1 MSYNKFRTKNFF
13 KNISI
18 HDFKT
23 RNNSFHEVL
32 DKRFDKMIQLYNKNE
47 NFKEII
53 PYIHHNKRMQ
63 LLYKKLVYKGIKFQS
78 PIMKGLGNLLKKEEI
93 KKDNIKLKKNQL
105 NELYKQSAYDFAKLK
120 EKRLDKF
127 KNLLEFDIKR
137 DNQNLNNNLI
147 RSSSNFN
154 ENMVPKTSNNN
165 QNFSLNDSNYSLN
178 NSNNNFSKS
187 NKLSKYTNKSL
198 NSIEKSTY
206 YKSSTNFAQK
216 SLNSLNFISPIIKKS
231 NVNYIMNKCNE
242 EIHSG
247 FEFKENMNKINETF
261 SKTIK
266 TNYKP
271 IRLFNDYD
279 KLNLDNITLKKY
291 RNMETNNFN
300 ETKRKMD
307 EKISIFYAFSNR
319 KGFNELI
326 KKSSSSNSYYMYL
339 HDIQKEN
346 KCLGQIRKE
355 ERKKIHDVELLC
367 EDDFNKKELLKK
379 KIDMYNKK
387 HRKEK
392 RIKNILM
399 KKEFLMTNKKNNEN
413 DDVLKK
419 GNFISKIMSLK
430 EKCNKEITVGNFII
444 KKRQEIKDI

>member
-1 MSYNKFRTKNFF
+1 MSFNKFRTKNFF
-13 KNISI
+13 KNINI
-18 HDFKT
+18 QEFKT

-32 DKRFDKMIQLYNKNE
+32 DKHFDEMTQLYNKNE
-47 NFKEII
+47 NFKDIM
-53 PYIHHNKRMQ
+53 PYIYDNKRMQ

-78 PIMKGLGNLLKKEEI
+78 HFMKGLGNILKKEEI
-93 KKDNIKLKKNQL
+93 KKDNIKLKKNQF
-105 NELYKQSAYDFAKLK
+105 NELYKQSAYDLAKLRK
-120 EKRLDKF
+120 KRLDKF
-127 KNLLEFDIKR
+127 KNLLELDIKR
-137 DNQNLNNNLI
+137 DYQNLNNNLR

-154 ENMVPKTSNNN
+154 ENMVPKTSNIN

-178 NSNNNFSKS
+178 NSNNNFSLS
-187 NKLSKYTNKSL
+187 NKFTKYTNKSF

-206 YKSSTNFAQK
+206 YKSSTNFGK
-216 SLNSLNFISPIIKKS
+216 ISLNSLNFISPIIKKS
-231 NVNYIMNKCNE
+231 KVKYIMNKCNE

-247 FEFKENMNKINETF
+247 IEFNENMNKINETF

-271 IRLFNDYD
+271 IRLFNEYD

-291 RNMETNNFN
+291 RNMETNNLN

-307 EKISIFYAFSNR
+307 EKISIFYAFNNR

-346 KCLGQIRKE
+346 KYLGQIRKE

-367 EDDFNKKELLKK
+367 EDDFNKQELLKK
-379 KIDMYNKK
+379 QIDMYNKK

-399 KKEFLMTNKKNNEN
+399 KKEFLMTQKKNNEN
-413 DDVLKK
+413 DEELK

-430 EKCNKEITVGNFII
+430 EKCNKEITVGNFIL

>member
-13 KNISI
+13 KNINI
-18 HDFKT
+18 YEFKT

-105 NELYKQSAYDFAKLK
+105 NELHKQSAYDLAKLK

-127 KNLLEFDIKR
+127 KNLLEFDIKK
-137 DNQNLNNNLI
+137 DNQNLNKNLI

-154 ENMVPKTSNNN
+154 ENIVPKTSNNN

-231 NVNYIMNKCNE
+231 NVNYI
-242 EIHSG
+242 
-247 FEFKENMNKINETF
+247 
-261 SKTIK
+261 
-266 TNYKP
+266 
-271 IRLFNDYD
+271 
-279 KLNLDNITLKKY
+279 NLYI
-291 RNMETNNFN
+291 
-300 ETKRKMD
+300 
-307 EKISIFYAFSNR
+307 
-319 KGFNELI
+319 
-326 KKSSSSNSYYMYL
+326 
-339 HDIQKEN
+339 
-346 KCLGQIRKE
+346 
-355 ERKKIHDVELLC
+355 
-367 EDDFNKKELLKK
+367 
-379 KIDMYNKK
+379 
-387 HRKEK
+387 
-392 RIKNILM
+392 IL
-399 KKEFLMTNKKNNEN
+399 
-413 DDVLKK
+413 
-419 GNFISKIMSLK
+419 
-430 EKCNKEITVGNFII
+430 
-444 KKRQEIKDI
+444 